1 MITAICFLIRPVCS
15 RHSHVHHDLPLRSS
29 KSSHATARSWPG
41 VLYRPASVCGVR
53 MWHIKAT
60 ELGLIGPKGFCQ
72 CFSDFQRRNQL
83 HWSHDTPGKCFGS
96 SVSFRHGSFWNLT
109 HYGGIYL
116 LLANYWK
123 SSQNMSRL
131 KTETFE
137 GIHGWFVYLPKW
149 NIALNHYPITTR
161 VQRIF

>member
-1 MITAICFLIRPVCS
+1 MPCLSGHQKVPMQRHVHGLGCCTDRPVFVVWECGTLKQLNWDWS
-15 RHSHVHHDLPLRSS
+15 DQKDSANVSQTS
-29 KSSHATARSWPG
+29 KEG
-41 VLYRPASVCGVR
+41 INF
-53 MWHIKAT
+53 M
-60 ELGLIGPKGFCQ
+60 
-72 CFSDFQRRNQL
+72 
-83 HWSHDTPGKCFGS
+83 SHDTSGKCFGS
-96 SVSFRHGSFWNLT
+96 SVSFRHRSFWNLT
-109 HYGGIYL
+109 HCGGIYL